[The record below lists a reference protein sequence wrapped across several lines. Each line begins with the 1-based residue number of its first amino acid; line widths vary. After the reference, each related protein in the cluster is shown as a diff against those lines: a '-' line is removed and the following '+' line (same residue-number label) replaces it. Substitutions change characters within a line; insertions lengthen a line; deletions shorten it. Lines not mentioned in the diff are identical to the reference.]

1 MIDAPHQRLL
11 DLLRYC
17 RGRLHEANLISD
29 EEYAVLAAD
38 HDAVARLEAYDV
50 AKRQGARDFAQQVLC
65 GHCPLEALCPRGPQ
79 LDTCMASAVAGTW
92 RGSTH
97 EAAVLDAQAAELA
110 EARKARDE
118 ARLGALIEARE
129 AVANVPMPANAIVS
143 PIVVACVNA
152 VCDIINHDPPAT
164 EPQPEPAALT
174 ALRAEAAQV
183 AAFLGRAGYR
193 RCDIPACNC
202 GSFHGGHAED
212 RLREIGEALDEAG
225 APKCGGIL
233 VKRIAALVAGPST
246 KESA

>member
-50 AKRQGARDFAQQVLC
+50 VRMSKLRADLDDMRTVANVWALNGARDFAQQVLC

-97 EAAVLDAQAAELA
+97 EAAVLDAQAA
-110 EARKARDE
+110 
-118 ARLGALIEARE
+118 
-129 AVANVPMPANAIVS
+129 
-143 PIVVACVNA
+143 
-152 VCDIINHDPPAT
+152 
-164 EPQPEPAALT
+164 
-174 ALRAEAAQV
+174 
-183 AAFLGRAGYR
+183 
-193 RCDIPACNC
+193 
-202 GSFHGGHAED
+202 
-212 RLREIGEALDEAG
+212 LD
-225 APKCGGIL
+225 
-233 VKRIAALVAGPST
+233 
-246 KESA
+246 